1 MTLYMNRIS
10 TLCLFVCLAVFAQA
24 QNGVDFYRS
33 TQNQYYWKNRKPH
46 AAYWQQDVH
55 YAIKAA
61 VDDKTGIIDGNE
73 TLTYFN
79 NSPDTL
85 HFVYFHLYQNA
96 FVKGSYLESL
106 NRANRYYQ
114 RFGPYEAAGKGT
126 EIETVTSSNHWGSKN
141 EAIEFIDNSIMK
153 VKLTTPL
160 LPGQSATFSIKF
172 KTYFDSGDQ
181 RRRMKKFRSGGSN
194 YTHFDGVHWYPR
206 MCVYDAK
213 FGWETAQHLSKEFYG
228 DYGAYDVELT
238 FPNHYVVEATGVL
251 QNRSEVLPDELRKK
265 LDIANFKDK
274 PVGSPASEITAPNG
288 TTKTWKYHADNV
300 HDFAWTADPTY
311 RLAETE
317 WNGVKCV
324 AIAQE
329 TNAAGWQDIAEF
341 TSKVIQVYSRDFG
354 MYAYPKMVV
363 ADAQDGMEYPML
375 TLNGGNSPG
384 NHFVIAHEVGH
395 NWFFGMVG
403 NNETYRAALDEGFTQ
418 FLTAWS
424 LKAIDG
430 VPNPDDRTNP
440 TAPVFAKSAMYY
452 KSFKKKYNKRFDID
466 LPIDENTVYNGYLTD
481 AINKNDAQLNTHSD
495 DFSSALGHGG
505 GYRHVYYK
513 TATMLYNLQYVLG
526 DSLFTAAMK
535 NYFNQ
540 WKICHPYFDDFR
552 SSIIQYTHID
562 LNWFFD
568 QWMETTKRIDYSVG
582 KIKKVKVDPEK
593 NPDALMGSIVNNG
606 SDPSRQ
612 AYEITFKRKEE
623 MQMPIDFVV
632 INEKNDTFSYTIPN
646 TYFSKKDK
654 NTTTLKY
661 WLGWGMLNK
670 KYTATVFVPGKIK
683 NVVIDPSHRLADVN
697 MLNNSKKLP
706 LLVRFDS
713 KVIEPVDRKHYIL
726 HWRPDL
732 WYNNVD
738 GIKAG
743 IHLNGHYM
751 NHLHRFST
759 TVWYN
764 TAVGKSE
771 FYKTK
776 ELVNY
781 RAYYSTAIDR
791 NLHVFGETKFLDGLI
806 GNLAGLHKM
815 SGNNRFSIYFKGM
828 YRNNH
833 TWAWEYLQPRAQF
846 NPDMR
851 NNTLNLEA
859 EHRYNYKRGNG
870 KILLQLRSSALYNDY
885 DYQWAKLEVIN
896 NNYLGK
902 LEIRTRTIGQYIT
915 GNNIAPES
923 QLYQDG
929 ANGEEM
935 MDSKFWRSNILDQTK
950 ASSFALNGNIVGYG
964 GGLNLRGFN
973 LMSVPEVQSNG
984 IAYSSYSGKGGAA
997 ANVEV
1002 EFDRLV
1008 RFAPRLLR
1016 NTFKF
1021 DCYGFADAGYIKYT
1035 TFAAATNPL
1044 SYGYRWSNLRAD
1056 AGLGAALTIKKWG
1069 RLATCEPITI
1079 RCDVPMWRNTT
1090 GAGSPIGTKYVIA
1103 IGRAF

>member
-1 MTLYMNRIS
+1 MKHIFTSSLLILLAS
-10 TLCLFVCLAVFAQA
+10 TALA
-24 QNGVDFYRS
+24 QNGIDFYRS
-33 TQNQYYWKNRKPH
+33 AQNPYYWKNRKPH

-55 YAIKAA
+55 YAIKANI
-61 VDDKTGIIDGNE
+61 DDKTGIIDGNE

-85 HFVYFHLYQNA
+85 RFVYFHLYQNA

-106 NRANRYYQ
+106 NRANGFYQ
-114 RFGPYEAAGKGT
+114 RFGPFEAAGKGT
-126 EIETVTSSNHWGSKN
+126 EIESLITSHHPGNT
-141 EAIEFIDNSIMK
+141 AIAFIDNSIMK
-153 VKLTTPL
+153 VNLTTPL
-160 LPGQSATFSIKF
+160 APGQSATFTIKF

-194 YTHFDGVHWYPR
+194 YVHFDGVHWYPR

-238 FPNHYVVEATGVL
+238 FPNHYIVEATGVL
-251 QNRSEVLPDELRKK
+251 QNRSEVLPDDLRKK
-265 LDIANFKDK
+265 LDISNFKDK
-274 PVGSPASEITAPNG
+274 PIGSPVTDIITPNG

-311 RLAETE
+311 RLAEKT
-317 WNGVKCV
+317 WNGVQCV

-341 TSKVIQVYSRDFG
+341 TAKVIEVYSRDFG

-424 LKAIDG
+424 LKRIDG
-430 VPNPDDRTNP
+430 VPNPADKTSPN
-440 TAPVFAKSAMYY
+440 APIFARSAMFY
-452 KSFKKKYNKRFDID
+452 KQYKKPYNKRFDID

-481 AINKNDAQLNTHSD
+481 AINKNDAPLNTHSD

-526 DSLFTAAMK
+526 DSLFTAAMQH
-535 NYFNQ
+535 YFNQ
-540 WKICHPYFDDFR
+540 WKICHPYFEDFR
-552 SSIIQYTHID
+552 NSIIQFTHAD

-568 QWMETTKRIDYSVG
+568 QWMETTKRIDYKVG
-582 KIKKVKVDPEK
+582 KVKKVKPEELNK
-593 NPDALMGSIVNNG
+593 QTGGAQPGNSANNPQDGSR
-606 SDPSRQ
+606 S
-612 AYEITFKRKEE
+612 AYAITFHRQGE
-623 MQMPIDFVV
+623 MQMPIDFAVV
-632 INEKNDTFSYTIPN
+632 NDKNDTFHYTIPN
-646 TYFSKKDK
+646 TYFSKQEKGR
-654 NTTTLKY
+654 TVLPY
-661 WLGWGMLNK
+661 WLGWGKLNESH
-670 KYTATVFVPGKIK
+670 TTTVFVPGKIK
-683 NVVIDPSHRLADVN
+683 NVVIDPSKRLADVN

-706 LLVRFDS
+706 LLIRFDS
-713 KVIEPVDRKHYIL
+713 KVVEPVDRRHYIV
-726 HWRPDL
+726 HWRPEL

-738 GIKAG
+738 GVKAG
-743 IHLNGHYM
+743 LHVNGHYM
-751 NHLHRFST
+751 NHRHRFQS

-764 TAVGKSE
+764 SGLLRSE
-771 FYKTK
+771 NHHAK
-776 ELVNY
+776 ELLNY
-781 RAYYSTAIDR
+781 RLVYSTAIDR
-791 NLHVFGETKFLDGLI
+791 NLYLFAETKLLDGLI
-806 GNLAGLHKM
+806 GNSGGIQKVE
-815 SGNNRFSIYFKGM
+815 GNNRVSLYFKGM

-833 TWAWEYLQPRAQF
+833 TFYDEYLHPRADF
-846 NPDMR
+846 APNMR

-859 EHRYNYKRGNG
+859 EHRYQYKRGYG
-870 KILLQLRSSALYNDY
+870 RILAQLRSSALYNDY

-896 NNYLGK
+896 HNYLGK
-902 LEIRTRTIGQYIT
+902 LEVRTRTMGQYIT
-915 GNNIAPES
+915 GSNIAQES
-923 QLYQDG
+923 YLYQDG

-935 MDSKFWRSNILDQTK
+935 MDSKFWRSEVVD
-950 ASSFALNGNIVGYG
+950 LNGISTFSNLGNALGYG

-973 LMSVPEVQSNG
+973 LMTSPVLDNSTNVLLPSNK
-984 IAYSSYSGKGGAA
+984 GKGGAA
-997 ANVEV
+997 FNMEI

-1008 RFAPRLLR
+1008 KFAPRALR

-1021 DCYGFADAGYIKYT
+1021 DCYAFADAGVIKYE
-1035 TFAAATNPL
+1035 ARLNNNIL
-1044 SYGYRWSNLRAD
+1044 GYRWSDLRAD

-1069 RLATCEPITI
+1069 RLATCEPITL
-1079 RCDVPMWRNTT
+1079 RADFPLWVNGPGTGNNNVNTV
-1090 GAGSPIGTKYVIA
+1090 VIA